1 MLWINLTFAAPSL
14 GVDYVPFG
22 RADLVW
28 VDEEQSTGTRVG
40 EFDGLIRPSL
50 TPYLLVPRAGAGAEI
65 EVAEGLSVGFRTHLN
80 GWRGQRISEDSYDVS
95 TLMWVDAGLRLQVE
109 L

>member
-1 MLWINLTFAAPSL
+1 MTTSDPTAEVAVRLTI
-14 GVDYVPFG
+14 D
-22 RADLVW
+22 
-28 VDEEQSTGTRVG
+28 
-40 EFDGLIRPSL
+40 
-50 TPYLLVPRAGAGAEI
+50 GAEI

-95 TLMWVDAGLRLQVE
+95 TLMWVDAGLRLQVQ